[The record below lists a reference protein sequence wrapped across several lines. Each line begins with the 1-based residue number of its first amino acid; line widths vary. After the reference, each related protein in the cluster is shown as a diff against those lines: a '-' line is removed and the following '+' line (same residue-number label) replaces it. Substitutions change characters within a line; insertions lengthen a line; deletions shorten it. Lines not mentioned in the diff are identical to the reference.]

1 MTLEQE
7 ADFCFFHTIFS
18 MVFQANQFLTSLWVL
33 LTGLCGWVEGQA
45 TNEQPWASILYTAVV
60 RGKVALPCDISPP
73 SADDSVALI
82 LWYKDEAPTPIYT
95 LDARY
100 GKIEQARQSSS
111 SELENRAYFNM
122 INRPAFLQLDPVE
135 EDDSGEYRCRVD
147 FHTART
153 VNTVISLK
161 VIVPPSKPVIKDS
174 SGKQVKGLIGPYN
187 EGESLVLTCEAEGG
201 KPRPSVTWWRDYL
214 LVDDTYTYDS
224 GDTIVR
230 NDLTI
235 EKLRREDLLVVLTC
249 QAINNNITVSASSY
263 ITLDLN
269 LKPSTVEVQPKQRPL
284 SAGKETEYTCVTSG
298 ARPKVVIAWW
308 KGSEQIKTETPSD
321 DSSSTIVFTPTIE
334 DDGKY
339 FYCRVYNPLIPSSA
353 LEDGWKLEIHYRPQV
368 TLQIGKTLQRKH
380 LQEGDDVHLECH
392 IRSNPWIN
400 NIQWYFNG
408 SELHNDIMAG
418 IVISNQSLVLEKVQ
432 RTNRGIYSCS
442 AKNQEGGGHSND
454 VYLPIRC
461 KPRPSVTWWRDY
473 LLVDDTYTY
482 DSGDTIVRNDLTI
495 EKLRREDLLVV
506 LTCQAI
512 NNNITVSA
520 SSYITLDL
528 NLKPST
534 VEVQP
539 KQRPLSAGKETEY
552 TCVTSGARPKVVIAW
567 WKGSEQIKTETPSD
581 DSSSTIVFTPTIEDD
596 GKYFYCRV
604 YNPLIPSSALED
616 GWKLEIHYR
625 PQVTLQIGK
634 TLQRKH
640 LQEGDD
646 VHLECHIRSN
656 PWINNIQWYFNGS
669 ELHNDIMAGIVI
681 SNQSLVLEKVQR
693 TNRGIYSCS
702 AKNQEGG
709 GHSNDVYLPI
719 RYRPQVTLQIGKTLQ
734 RKHLQEG
741 DDVHLE
747 CHIRSNPWI
756 NNIQWYFNGS
766 ELHNDIMAGIVI
778 SNQSLV
784 LEKVQRTNRGIYSCS
799 AKNQEGGG
807 HSNDVYLPIRYA
819 PVCSSSKTVYGV
831 SLNEAVRV
839 VCEVDADPNDV
850 TFYWMFNNSA
860 RVMEIVAFTK
870 EGMRSVTTYTPRT
883 DDDYGSL
890 ICQAKNNVGIQHES
904 CNFSIIPAG
913 KYLFSKLIYTRR
925 SFPFNINAPV
935 CSSSKTVYGVSLNEA
950 VRVVCEVDAD
960 PNDVTFYWMFNNS
973 ARVMEIVA
981 FTKEGMRSVTT
992 YTPRTDDDYGSLICQ
1007 AKNNVGIQHES
1018 CNFSIIPA
1026 DAPVCSSSKTVYGV
1040 SLNEAVRVVCEVDA
1054 DPNDVTFY
1062 WMFNNS
1068 ARVMEIVAFT
1078 KEGMRSVTTYTPRT
1092 DDDYGSLIC
1101 QAKNNVGIQHESCNF
1116 SIIPAAPPDIVQNCT
1131 VLNETE
1137 ESLLIDCIEGYDGGL
1152 MQIFNIEIYDELLSR
1167 LQMNTTS
1174 VHPFFQLHGLSSG
1187 RTYRIMIYSVNSK
1200 GKSIPYYLSAS
1211 TLQRAAKLTG
1221 KITSINV
1228 C

>member
-1 MTLEQE
+1 MCAGVEITTATYTSYTVTFLNSLRRISSIVYVSTAVGCMTLEQE

-454 VYLPIRC
+454 VYLPIR
-461 KPRPSVTWWRDY
+461 Y
-473 LLVDDTYTY
+473 
-482 DSGDTIVRNDLTI
+482 
-495 EKLRREDLLVV
+495 
-506 LTCQAI
+506 
-512 NNNITVSA
+512 
-520 SSYITLDL
+520 
-528 NLKPST
+528 
-534 VEVQP
+534 
-539 KQRPLSAGKETEY
+539 
-552 TCVTSGARPKVVIAW
+552 
-567 WKGSEQIKTETPSD
+567 
-581 DSSSTIVFTPTIEDD
+581 
-596 GKYFYCRV
+596 
-604 YNPLIPSSALED
+604 
-616 GWKLEIHYR
+616 
-625 PQVTLQIGK
+625 
-634 TLQRKH
+634 
-640 LQEGDD
+640 
-646 VHLECHIRSN
+646 
-656 PWINNIQWYFNGS
+656 
-669 ELHNDIMAGIVI
+669 
-681 SNQSLVLEKVQR
+681 
-693 TNRGIYSCS
+693 
-702 AKNQEGG
+702 
-709 GHSNDVYLPI
+709 
-719 RYRPQVTLQIGKTLQ
+719 
-734 RKHLQEG
+734 
-741 DDVHLE
+741 
-747 CHIRSNPWI
+747 
-756 NNIQWYFNGS
+756 
-766 ELHNDIMAGIVI
+766 
-778 SNQSLV
+778 
-784 LEKVQRTNRGIYSCS
+784 
-799 AKNQEGGG
+799 
-807 HSNDVYLPIRYA
+807 
-819 PVCSSSKTVYGV
+819 
-831 SLNEAVRV
+831 
-839 VCEVDADPNDV
+839 
-850 TFYWMFNNSA
+850 
-860 RVMEIVAFTK
+860 
-870 EGMRSVTTYTPRT
+870 
-883 DDDYGSL
+883 
-890 ICQAKNNVGIQHES
+890 
-904 CNFSIIPAG
+904 
-913 KYLFSKLIYTRR
+913 
-925 SFPFNINAPV
+925 
-935 CSSSKTVYGVSLNEA
+935 
-950 VRVVCEVDAD
+950 
-960 PNDVTFYWMFNNS
+960 
-973 ARVMEIVA
+973 
-981 FTKEGMRSVTT
+981 
-992 YTPRTDDDYGSLICQ
+992 
-1007 AKNNVGIQHES
+1007 
-1018 CNFSIIPA
+1018 
-1026 DAPVCSSSKTVYGV
+1026 APVCSSSKTVYGV

-1200 GKSIPYYLSAS
+1200 GKSMPYYLSAS

-1221 KITSINV
+1221 MEGIIIIRPVLGLLISVVIILVIITVIITVFLQVRKKRKRQGTRNSPGVADKCETPLKKDTDDMLEGEEKGPDIIPTNTDSRSNYAGSRTISRHWSDPSTEGSIEARKVNHSTFDKGVDPTQWSRLKIRRV
-1228 C
+1228 RG